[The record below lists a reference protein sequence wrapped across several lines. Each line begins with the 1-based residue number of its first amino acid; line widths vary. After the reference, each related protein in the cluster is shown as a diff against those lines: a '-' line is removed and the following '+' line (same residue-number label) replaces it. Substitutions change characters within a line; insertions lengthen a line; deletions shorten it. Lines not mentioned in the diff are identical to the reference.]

1 MGLTNLKG
9 IELEITQFNG
19 NNLQEVRQN
28 IEARWAEEKKQ
39 SGRDLSYTRTFVKVV
54 TSTAS
59 SFVRYSSG
67 FTNTPEGQ
75 YPSYFYYTI
84 IVEEPSSG
92 SFVAGQEIRIDG
104 TGDAFLAKITSV
116 KPIQKLVLSSPY
128 DEEGEISSSSKI
140 APTGPN
146 FSLSDYVNELDVGVN
161 FTPDI
166 SISALKKATSDIT
179 SFGSLDAIKENLS
192 NTLKSNISE
201 ITGQATNIIGGFA
214 DSALSAVEGAVSD
227 VTSEIT
233 GAVGG
238 LTAAGGSAVIG
249 AVGDVTDLFGVNP
262 KFAAALEKKLNK
274 KLASISESIQNKVK
288 DTITEKLNS
297 LQVQQALSAA
307 LNAPAN
313 EIFKLQN
320 AVFARINEITD
331 KIPDQATVNRILD
344 DVMGDKVP
352 DFVKD
357 LVKDGIQDATEAAI
371 EQIGLSVFSGGQDAA
386 TKTITDVLG
395 STDLIPDLTSTSSSV
410 ERDVSRDPSVFVDPD
425 LIAVRQNPVDPY
437 ASGGL
442 AIPNDRHR
450 TNMANEPVT
459 KFEGEYP
466 YNKSYKS
473 ESGHLIEIDDTPGKE
488 RLLDQHVSGTYVE
501 MQADGDLVTKVIRD
515 GYTVICG
522 SDTVTIEGSALVSVT
537 GDCNLRV
544 GGYLTITADR
554 GINISTKGDFRLK
567 AKSINMESS
576 SGDISA
582 RASNNMLLT
591 AVETLNTKSKKNHIE
606 TIQET
611 SMKTGENF
619 ILESKRVSQYSET
632 DMILQANKEMNI
644 SANKDL
650 SLISKEKINSAAIGN
665 YNIKTDGEILA
676 TSKGDYNIK
685 TDAKFLA
692 SSGSDFNMKSGGKVI
707 ATGTT
712 MEVDATL
719 NAKGTTNLQGV
730 DPQGGT
736 VTPITGQGATAASDP
751 EVAATAAIYKPDVFV
766 APKESLGS
774 GITYLENPALFLE
787 ANDDDLDNSLI
798 AMKEALTKGI
808 ITKAELDTQPKFGTT
823 NIAPPSGIREI
834 ILRTPNVKV
843 ANSSNIDNMRLSS
856 NYTVGQLSKFAIV
869 SKCAVI
875 PQKGLTVEQIVQNL
889 QLLAQNCL
897 EKIKA
902 KYPDMIVTSGFRI
915 GNGTSQHLLGQAA
928 DMQFPKHKKT
938 DYFEIASWIK
948 DNVPYDDLILEFKNF
963 ENTTKLPWIHISFK
977 QTNNRSRV
985 RTFFNNTERFT
996 GLVQMEF

>member
-1 MGLTNLKG
+1 MSSIIKA
-9 IELEITQFNG
+9 IELEITQFLG
-19 NNLQEVRQN
+19 NNREEVVEQILRKGDAAKKVN
-28 IEARWAEEKKQ
+28 IE
-39 SGRDLSYTRTFVKVV
+39 SLGYSTRFIKVI
-54 TSTAS
+54 TPTAS
-59 SFVRYSSG
+59 SISRYSKRVKG
-67 FTNTPEGQ
+67 TPSGQ
-75 YPSYFYYTI
+75 YPAYRYWTI
-84 IVEEPSSG
+84 VVNEPSSG
-92 SFVAGQEIRIDG
+92 SFVIGQEIRIDG
-104 TGDAFLAKITSV
+104 TGDAFLGTITSV
-116 KPIQKLVLSSPY
+116 TTVDNLVLTSIDSETVLTP
-128 DEEGEISSSSKI
+128 GQV
-140 APTGPN
+140 AALGPN

-166 SISALKKATSDIT
+166 SVTALKKATSDIA
-179 SFGSLDAIKENLS
+179 SFGSLDAIKETLS

-214 DSALSAVEGAVSD
+214 DSALASVQGAVSD

-274 KLASISESIQNKVK
+274 KLSSISESIQNKVK

-297 LQVQQALSAA
+297 LQVQQALSTA

-331 KIPDQATVNRILD
+331 KIPDQAIVNKILD

-357 LVKDGIQDATEAAI
+357 LIKDGIQDATEAAI
-371 EQIGLSVFSGGQDAA
+371 EQIGLSVFSKGEDAV
-386 TKTITDVLG
+386 TKTVNDVLG
-395 STDLIPDLTSTSSSV
+395 STDLIPDLTATSSSV
-410 ERDVSRDPSVFVDPD
+410 ERDVSRDPSVFVDPN
-425 LIAVRQNPVDPY
+425 LISVRQNPVDPY
-437 ASGGL
+437 TSGGL
-442 AIPNDRHR
+442 SIPNDRHR
-450 TNMANEPVT
+450 TNIANEPVT
-459 KFEGEYP
+459 KYEGEYP

-501 MQADGDLVTKVIRD
+501 MQPDGDLVTKVVRD
-515 GYTVICG
+515 GYTIVCG
-522 SDTVTIEGSALVSVT
+522 SDTVSIEGTALVSIT

-544 GGYLTITADR
+544 GGYLTITADK

-591 AVETLNTKSKKNHIE
+591 AVETIGTKSKKNHIE

-619 ILESKRVSQYSET
+619 ILESKKVSQFSET
-632 DMILQANKEMNI
+632 DMILQANKQINI
-644 SANKDL
+644 SAGNDL

-676 TSKGDYNIK
+676 TSKGDCNIK
-685 TDAKFLA
+685 SEA
-692 SSGSDFNMKSGGKVI
+692 KVI

-719 NAKGTTNLQGV
+719 NAKGTTNLKAT
-730 DPQGGT
+730 GT
-736 VTPITGQGATAASDP
+736 DSRGDTHNLDVTGQGATSAA
-751 EVAATAAIYKPDVFV
+751 VAATAAIFKPDIFV

-774 GITYLENPALFLE
+774 GITYIENPALFLE
-787 ANDDDLDNSLI
+787 ANDGDPQNTLI

-808 ITKAELDTQPKFGTT
+808 ITKEQLDVQPKFGEV
-823 NIAPPSGIREI
+823 NAEPPSGLRKI

-843 ANSSNIDNMRLSS
+843 ANSTNIDNMRLSS

-869 SKCAVI
+869 SKYAVV

-889 QLLAQNCL
+889 QLVAQNCL
-897 EKIKA
+897 EKIKE
-902 KYPDMIVTSGFRI
+902 KYPDMIVTSGFRV
-915 GNGTSQHLLGQAA
+915 GSGTSQHLFGQAA
-928 DMQFPKHKKT
+928 DMQFTRHKKR

-948 DNVPYDDLILEFKNF
+948 DNVPYDELLLEYKNYD
-963 ENTTKLPWIHISFK
+963 TGLPWIHISFK
-977 QTNNRSRV
+977 QANNRSRV
-985 RTFFNNTERFT
+985 RTFFNGTERFT

>member
-9 IELEITQFNG
+9 IELELTQFNG
-19 NNLQEVRQN
+19 NNLAEVRSK

-39 SGRDLSYTRTFVKVV
+39 GKKLSYTTFVKVV

-59 SFVRYSSG
+59 SFVRYSSN
-67 FTNTPEGQ
+67 FTSTSEGE

-84 IVEEPSSG
+84 IVEEPTSG
-92 SFVAGQEIRIDG
+92 SFVAGQEIRVDG

-116 KPIQKLVLSSPY
+116 KPIQKLVLSAPY
-128 DEEGEISSSSKI
+128 EETEKSSGSKV

-146 FSLSDYVNELDVGVN
+146 FSLSDYVNETDVGIN

-166 SISALKKATSDIT
+166 ATTALKKATSDIS
-179 SFGSLDAIKENLS
+179 SFGSLESIKETLANS
-192 NTLKSNISE
+192 LKSNISE

-214 DSALSAVEGAVSD
+214 DSALAGVNEAISG

-238 LTAAGGSAVIG
+238 LTSSAGSAVVG

-274 KLASISESIQNKVK
+274 KLSSISESIQNKVK
-288 DTITEKLNS
+288 DTITEKLSS
-297 LQVQQALSAA
+297 LQVEQILSTA
-307 LNAPAN
+307 LNTPVN
-313 EIFKLQN
+313 EISKLQS
-320 AVFARINEITD
+320 AVFARIDEIKD
-331 KIPDQATVNRILD
+331 KIPDERDLEKILN

-357 LVKDGIQDATEAAI
+357 LLKDGIKDATEAAI
-371 EQIGLSVFSGGQDAA
+371 EEIGLLAFSGEEGST
-386 TKTITDVLG
+386 TKTITDVFG
-395 STDLIPDLTSTSSSV
+395 STDLRPDLTFTSSSV
-410 ERDVSRDPSVFVDPD
+410 ETDVSRNPSVFVDPD
-425 LIAVRQNPVDPY
+425 LIAVRENPVDPY
-437 ASGGL
+437 SLGGL
-442 AIPNDRHR
+442 SIPNDRHR
-450 TNMANEPVT
+450 TNIANEPVT
-459 KFEGEYP
+459 KYEGEYP
-466 YNKSYKS
+466 YNKSYRS

-501 MQADGDLVTKVIRD
+501 MQPDGDLVTKVVRD
-515 GYTVICG
+515 GYTVVCG
-522 SDTVTIEGSALVSVT
+522 SDTVTIEGSALVHVA

-544 GGYLTITADR
+544 GGYLTITADK

-582 RASNNMLLT
+582 RAANNMLLT
-591 AVETLNTKSKKNHIE
+591 AVETFDMKSKKNHIQ

-611 SMKTGENF
+611 SIKTGENF
-619 ILESKRVSQYSET
+619 ILESKRVSQYSDT

-650 SLISKEKINSAAIGN
+650 SLVSKEKINSAAIGN

-685 TDAKFLA
+685 TDANFLA
-692 SSGSDFNMKSGGKVI
+692 SSGSDFNIKSGGKVI

-736 VTPITGQGATAASDP
+736 VTPITGQGASAASDP

-774 GITYLENPALFLE
+774 GITYIENPALFLE
-787 ANDDDLDNSLI
+787 VNDDDLDASLI
-798 AMKEALTKGI
+798 AMKEALTKNI
-808 ITKAELDTQPKFGTT
+808 ITKEQLDTQPNFGET
-823 NIAPPSGIREI
+823 NTKPPSGEREV
-834 ILRTPNVKV
+834 ILQNPNVKV
-843 ANSSNIDNMRLSS
+843 SNTNNIDNLRLSS
-856 NYTVGQLSKFAIV
+856 NYTVGQLSKFTNYASYSI
-869 SKCAVI
+869 I

-889 QLLAQNCL
+889 QLVAQNCL
-897 EKIKA
+897 EKIKV
-902 KYPDMIVTSGFRI
+902 KYPDMIVTCGFRQ
-915 GNGTSQHLLGQAA
+915 GSGSSQHLLGQAI
-928 DMQFPKHKKT
+928 DMQFSNHKKT

-948 DNVPYDDLILEFKNF
+948 DNVPYDELLLEYKS
-963 ENTTKLPWIHISFK
+963 TGTGLPWIHISFK

-985 RTFFNNTERFT
+985 RTFFNGAERSV
-996 GLVQMEF
+996 GLVQMA